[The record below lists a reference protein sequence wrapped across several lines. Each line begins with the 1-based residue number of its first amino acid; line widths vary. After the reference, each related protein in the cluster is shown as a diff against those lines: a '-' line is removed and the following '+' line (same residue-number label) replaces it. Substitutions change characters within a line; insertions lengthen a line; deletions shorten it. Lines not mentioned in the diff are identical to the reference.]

1 MSNWVLD
8 RQTTIY
14 SKAKAMLTA
23 ELKSKYPDL
32 YITDNGETV
41 SNPKFPSIYI
51 NFLQPIE
58 RGQDLENI
66 SINAI
71 YLTAE
76 VQVTVTTAQGMNVA
90 REVSYTVTDVF
101 KSMRF
106 NATMP
111 DFNNDG
117 DGTKRMIARYSR
129 IIGYNDS
136 I

>member
-14 SKAKAMLTA
+14 SKAKAMLNA

-32 YITDNGETV
+32 FITDNGEVV
-41 SNPKFPSIYI
+41 SNAKFPSIYI
-51 NFLQPIE
+51 NFLQPTE
-58 RGQDLENI
+58 RGRDLEGDV
-66 SINAI
+66 INAI
-71 YLTAE
+71 YLTVE
-76 VQVTVTTAQGMNVA
+76 VQVSVTSAQGLKVA
-90 REVSYTVTDVF
+90 REVSYAVVDVF

-106 NATMP
+106 DATMP
-111 DFNNDG
+111 DFENDG
-117 DGTKRMIARYSR
+117 DGTKRMIARYAR